1 MYTGSLH
8 LHSLLRWVMVGLLIF
23 LTVRSFVGRSDGRA
37 FTAQDR
43 KMVLFLMISAHL
55 QLLIGLYQYFVGAWG
70 IKQFD
75 NLSMGEV
82 MKNATS
88 RFFVVEHLV
97 GMLIAIVLITMAN
110 SASKKAVEDKAKWNR
125 LFWLLSIAFV
135 LILVSVPWP
144 FRAVGAGRAWF
155 PGM

>member
-8 LHSLLRWVMVGLLIF
+8 LHSLLRWVMVALMIF
-23 LTVRSFVGRSDGRA
+23 LLLRSFMGRKDGRA

-43 KMVLFLMISAHL
+43 KLVLFLMISAHL
-55 QLLIGLYQYFVGAWG
+55 QLVIGLYQYFVGNWG
-70 IKQFD
+70 VKQFE

-88 RFFVVEHLV
+88 RFFAVEHLT
-97 GMLIAIVLITMAN
+97 GMLIAIILITIAN
-110 SASKKAVEDKAKWNR
+110 STSKKAMEDNSKWNR
-125 LFWLLSIAFV
+125 LFWLYAVSFL
-135 LILVSVPWP
+135 LILACVPWP
-144 FRAVGAGRAWF
+144 IREVGAGRSWF

>member
-23 LTVRSFVGRSDGRA
+23 LTLRSFMGRSDGRA
-37 FTAQDR
+37 FTTQDR

-55 QLLIGLYQYFVGAWG
+55 QLLIGLYQYFVGTWG

-75 NLSMGEV
+75 SLSMGEV
-82 MKNATS
+82 MKNPMS
-88 RFFVVEHLV
+88 RFFAVEHLTT
-97 GMLIAIVLITMAN
+97 MLIAIVLITVAN

-135 LILVSVPWP
+135 LIMVGVPWP
-144 FRAVGAGRAWF
+144 FRVIGMGRSWF

>member
-8 LHSLLRWVMVGLLIF
+8 LHSLLRWVMVGLMIF
-23 LTVRSFVGRSDGRA
+23 LLLRSFMGRKDGRA

-55 QLLIGLYQYFVGAWG
+55 QLLIGLYQYFTGNWG
-70 IKQFD
+70 VKQLD

-110 SASKKAVEDKAKWNR
+110 SASKKAVADSAKWNR
-125 LFWLLSIAFV
+125 LFWLYTVAFL
-135 LILVSVPWP
+135 LILACVPWP
-144 FRAVGAGRAWF
+144 FREIGAGRSWL